1 MPNDTSDATNPVAP
15 ATKPTLVSTLLAPG
29 NLYRREDLQQLLKT
43 RDATINTGVF
53 HPAGYDSVLLF
64 VTENKTRD
72 RTQYVDKLEGDVLT
86 WQGQKEGR
94 TDAKI
99 IEHAARGLELLLFY
113 RKKKD
118 EYARGAFRYEGP
130 FRYDSHHGARP
141 TTFTL
146 NRVDVNF
153 AQAETEV
160 AASGEFD
167 PNSIEDARQ
176 RLYRA
181 IVRRQGQPA
190 FRRALLNAYER
201 RCAITGCDVEQVLEA
216 AHIVPYRGPAT
227 NHVTNGLLLRGD
239 LHTLFDL
246 GAVTIDPASL
256 RVVIAES
263 LRSSDYGAWHDA
275 PLRQPRSAEHH
286 PSLEALALHHEQ
298 HQPTQ

>member
-1 MPNDTSDATNPVAP
+1 MPNDTSDATNQVAS
-15 ATKPTLVSTLLAPG
+15 ATKPALVSPLLTPG
-29 NLYRREDLQQLLKT
+29 HLYRREDLQQLLDT

-53 HPAGYDSVLLF
+53 RPAGYDSVLLF
-64 VTENKTRD
+64 VTESKTSD

-86 WQGQKEGR
+86 WQGQEAGR
-94 TDAKI
+94 TDAMI

-113 RKKKD
+113 RKKKY
-118 EYARGAFRYEGP
+118 EYAKAAFRYEGP
-130 FRYDSHHGARP
+130 FRYVSHDGARP
-141 TTFTL
+141 TTFVMH
-146 NRVDVNF
+146 RVDVDF
-153 AQAETEV
+153 AQAEAEV

-201 RCAITGCDVEQVLEA
+201 RCAITGCAVEQVLEA

-246 GAVTIDPASL
+246 GALTIDPVTL
-256 RVVIAES
+256 RVVIAEA

-275 PLRQPRSAEHH
+275 PLRLPQSAAHR
-286 PSLEALALHHEQ
+286 PSPEALGQ
-298 HQPTQ
+298 HYAQHRPMR